1 MRNDP
6 RSLRS
11 APRRSPDT
19 RLRDEGLTFV
29 GRANRWMI
37 SGAVILAGG
46 VSLITAHAFH
56 AHAAGSSAA
65 QRSPAGSQTP
75 ATGQQSGDDGSGA
88 PLQSP
93 SQAPSVAPAAPA
105 PVVSGGS

>member
-1 MRNDP
+1 
-6 RSLRS
+6 
-11 APRRSPDT
+11 
-19 RLRDEGLTFV
+19 
-29 GRANRWMI
+29 MI

-65 QRSPAGSQTP
+65 LRSPARSQTP

-93 SQAPSVAPAAPA
+93 SQAPSVAPAALA

>member
-11 APRRSPDT
+11 APRRGPDT
-19 RLRDEGLTFV
+19 RLRDDGLAFV

-37 SGAVILAGG
+37 SGAVLLAAA
-46 VSLITAHAFH
+46 VSAVTAHAFH
-56 AHAAGSSAA
+56 AHTASVVLQSKTGSRASA
-65 QRSPAGSQTP
+65 SS
-75 ATGQQSGDDGSGA
+75 QQSGDDNSSA

-93 SQAPSVAPAAPA
+93 SQAPSTAPAAPA